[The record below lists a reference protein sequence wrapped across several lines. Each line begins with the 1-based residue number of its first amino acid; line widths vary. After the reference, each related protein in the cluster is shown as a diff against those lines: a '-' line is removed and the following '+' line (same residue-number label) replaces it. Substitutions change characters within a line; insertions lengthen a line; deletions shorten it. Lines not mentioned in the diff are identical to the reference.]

1 MARIVKD
8 SSVRRNEIL
17 DVAQRYVYTKG
28 YQQMTVQ
35 DILDELHISKGAFY
49 HYFDS
54 KGALLEALIE
64 RMVEEALELVNPIVN
79 DPDMP
84 ALVKLQ
90 RYFTTVGSWK
100 TAQKTFLLALLRV
113 WYTDDNAI
121 VRQKVTTAGVK
132 QIAPMLNA
140 IIYQGIQE
148 GVFTSTHPDLVGDV
162 VLSSMQGLSNA
173 MAELLLSDQPRY
185 DTLQGMKSIIAAYTD
200 ALERILGAPAGSL
213 EIVDAETIQEWVGL
227 PQEIG
232 MADGH

>member
-8 SSVRRNEIL
+8 SAVRRNEIL
-17 DVAQRYVYTKG
+17 DMAQKYVYTKG
-28 YQQMTVQ
+28 YEQMTVQ

-64 RMVEEALELVNPIVN
+64 RMTEEAIKLVNPIVQ
-79 DPDMP
+79 DPDLP
-84 ALVKLQ
+84 ALEKLQ

-100 TAQKTFLLALLRV
+100 TAQKTFMLALLRV

-132 QIAPMLNA
+132 QIAPMLTA
-140 IIYQGIQE
+140 IICQGIQE
-148 GVFTSTHPDLVGDV
+148 GVFTSAYPDQVGEV
-162 VLSSMQGLSNA
+162 VLSTMLGLSNA
-173 MAELLLSDQPRY
+173 MAELLLSDRPRY
-185 DTLQGMKSIIAAYTD
+185 DTLQGMESTIAAYTD

-213 EIVDAETIQEWVGL
+213 DIVDAETIQEWVGL
-227 PQEIG
+227 PEEIG
-232 MADGH
+232 IADGH